1 MVKVPV
7 MTSPSQSHSAMGGAA
22 PKDAVMVLFC
32 FLSLTLCQKGAWGP
46 PCTLIQRVWEDPGR
60 LDILQVP
67 QEILIRTPVLESP
80 CTKYCG
86 LKTGLLMSPMVGFIV
101 TNQCTFHSPVGFPQ
115 IAVAVLVMEKV
126 GHSSV
131 HYRLA
136 LFPPTPTK
144 EPPSVDLRHLSDGFF
159 FGHPKLAQFAAL
171 ACTTGSSVHVFVN
184 PAISKPVGLP
194 EDFRQGFLWLM
205 SPAPV

>member
-1 MVKVPV
+1 MLHNVIQCITTVSILNVYNIYNVIYRISIV
-7 MTSPSQSHSAMGGAA
+7 MY
-22 PKDAVMVLFC
+22 
-32 FLSLTLCQKGAWGP
+32 LS
-46 PCTLIQRVWEDPGR
+46 R
-60 LDILQVP
+60 
-67 QEILIRTPVLESP
+67 
-80 CTKYCG
+80 YCG